1 MRARQ
6 YACWPIVGLALLA
19 VAAGCQGAS
28 QGAAPAGPAVAAVA
42 APAPTASAPPVQTIR
57 IVHST
62 RNGSQAIGQVL
73 IDSGLLAENGLEG
86 KLLHVDG
93 PSRAVAALVGGDV
106 DVALMG
112 GEGALAAA
120 VEGAPIVVVG
130 GFLNRRDHIVF
141 AVPA

>member
-1 MRARQ
+1 MRARRH
-6 YACWPIVGLALLA
+6 AWRAIGGLMLLA
-19 VAAGCQGAS
+19 AAAGCQGAS
-28 QGAAPAGPAVAAVA
+28 QGAAPAGPAAA
-42 APAPTASAPPVQTIR
+42 APAPAAAAPVQTIR

-73 IDSGLLAENGLEG
+73 IDSGLLAENGLG
-86 KLLHVDG
+86 GTLPPVDG
-93 PSRAVAALVGGDV
+93 PSRAVAARVGGDG

-112 GEGALAAA
+112 GGGALAAA

-141 AVPA
+141 AVPE